1 MLSGWCPLGWVLGS
15 GGWPGLPAPTA
26 RAMPWTAA
34 HRRWEAPRRQRSGR
48 RRSGCKPA
56 AVILRISARQAAP
69 GCVHPVNSGLH
80 GPRRSDY
87 LGCRVVMRAHE
98 QYRQPR
104 CLRGNAGVVLHWARG
119 PSGSGSRASQPR
131 NACASSAASA
141 IDFDVPD
148 AVCGRTVPAASPM
161 RNTGPR
167 RNRSLARSITGCRNG
182 LEWPTRRDISG
193 GRAESASVSRVVLL
207 AADTSSA
214 GRKYR

>member
-15 GGWPGLPAPTA
+15 GGWPGLPGPTA

-80 GPRRSDY
+80 GPRRSHY
-87 LGCRVVMRAHE
+87 LGCRVVMRAHG

-104 CLRGNAGVVLHWARG
+104 CLRGNAGGGSPIGQADLPAADHELPSPAMPAPVALHRRSISTCLTRCVWTDGAGRVTDEKHR
-119 PSGSGSRASQPR
+119 SASQP
-131 NACASSAASA
+131 
-141 IDFDVPD
+141 
-148 AVCGRTVPAASPM
+148 
-161 RNTGPR
+161 
-167 RNRSLARSITGCRNG
+167 LAGQVHHG
-182 LEWPTRRDISG
+182 LQKRFG
-193 GRAESASVSRVVLL
+193 V
-207 AADTSSA
+207 ADQA
-214 GRKYR
+214 RHQRG